1 MSSLA
6 AFLLACCCVHASIY
20 PPVFRG
26 ISAAEPR
33 GRPICIFGA
42 AVVDNDDETRLTTPR
57 VVQKLRTRPARG
69 NERGWART
77 GVEGKKKKRRRGKGG
92 GSASF
97 ACLLACLLFSSE
109 GHAMDHRAWTIG
121 FIRPCD
127 QCLSASRHFWRGRA
141 CLSKQEGSE

>member
-92 GSASF
+92 ALPALL
-97 ACLLACLLFSSE
+97 ACLLACFFLQR
-109 GHAMDHRAWTIG
+109 GTQWTIAPG
-121 FIRPCD
+121 QSDSFGLATNVSVHLVI
-127 QCLSASRHFWRGRA
+127 SGG
-141 CLSKQEGSE
+141 EGPA